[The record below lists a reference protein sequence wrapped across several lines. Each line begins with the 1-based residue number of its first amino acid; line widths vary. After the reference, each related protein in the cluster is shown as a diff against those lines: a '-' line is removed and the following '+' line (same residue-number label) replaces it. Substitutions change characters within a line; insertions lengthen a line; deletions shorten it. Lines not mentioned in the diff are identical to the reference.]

1 MIGLME
7 LPEMNEVEYVLKYFE
22 KHFCSFI
29 GKRIILHGSRNYA
42 EAIIDRFD
50 SVFRFIGIMSRDP
63 LPEPSFHGLRVFRE
77 DELQTIGVDLVILT
91 ERVKYAEAV
100 YEDIHAVCEQRNI
113 KLYDMYGLD
122 EIEIHKELSNCKKLK
137 LEDLKDLCSKYQVV
151 VFETMSVLLN
161 EITLHL
167 YKPFD
172 QLIPWLC
179 ENGIDIRFSLR
190 KSFPE
195 DLQIEALKKGLGDL
209 DVESLV
215 IRRRGEDLSFRSVRE
230 SFPSSEILY
239 LGYGL
244 VNECILPRYYGID
257 TWRFGNP
264 QIYYAPIDNIK
275 PEPIKYNK
283 DYKNDIIDLIHAAD
297 IVSFDIFDTLLI
309 RKVLFP
315 EDVFLIVEQKGREA
329 GIPMDSFCEMRKK
342 AQRMDPYADIR
353 KIYARLRKDF
363 RWTAET
369 TEKILSIELETERSV
384 ICVRKEVADIFN
396 YAVDSGKK
404 VILTSDMYL
413 PAGILET
420 ILAENGIRG
429 YSEIFVSCEYR
440 KFKMNGLFGEVR
452 KLSHGRIIHIGD
464 SYEADYDPCFA
475 EQIRSVIIPSVKDLA
490 RTRGW
495 GNCFDHTG
503 TLAERSLLGMA
514 FADIFRDPFQNPN
527 LFELDIDERLRHYAS
542 GVIGPLVVGFLLWLI
557 RETENRECD
566 AVMLTSRD
574 GWIFYKLL
582 ERIKQRIKIPH
593 PVYLYANRKAA
604 FLSRPV
610 VPESFRFLKN
620 MNNYDMISML
630 EMLSNVYSL
639 DEDQLLPELPGESS
653 EQYFRRNLPVLT
665 VRAEKAQRGW
675 LRYFENNHL
684 KLDGTYFFVDFIAR
698 GTTQTFIQ
706 QFFTKGITGLY
717 FANYKPEY
725 VNSNITYYYHAEREA
740 LLDNYIELESFI
752 TSPEP
757 SVDHISE
764 NGEVIFAEEIR
775 DEEDLREVR
784 SVLDQVEKFAID
796 FFDLFYQKNDLVD
809 PELIDEMFAADGC
822 HWVQQFAW
830 DDWSKSPVRTKPWQE
845 K

>member
-1 MIGLME
+1 MI
-7 LPEMNEVEYVLKYFE
+7 
-22 KHFCSFI
+22 CI
-29 GKRIILHGSRNYA
+29 
-42 EAIIDRFD
+42 
-50 SVFRFIGIMSRDP
+50 
-63 LPEPSFHGLRVFRE
+63 
-77 DELQTIGVDLVILT
+77 
-91 ERVKYAEAV
+91 
-100 YEDIHAVCEQRNI
+100 C
-113 KLYDMYGLD
+113 
-122 EIEIHKELSNCKKLK
+122 
-137 LEDLKDLCSKYQVV
+137 
-151 VFETMSVLLN
+151 
-161 EITLHL
+161 
-167 YKPFD
+167 
-172 QLIPWLC
+172 
-179 ENGIDIRFSLR
+179 LR

-195 DLQIEALKKGLGDL
+195 DLQIEALKKGLGYS
-209 DVESLV
+209 DVESLI

-264 QIYYAPIDNIK
+264 QIYYAPIDNVK

-283 DYKNDIIDLIHAAD
+283 DYKNDIINLIHAAD

-315 EDVFLIVEQKGREA
+315 EDVFLIVEKKGREA
-329 GIPMDSFCEMRKK
+329 GIPMDSFCEMRIK

-363 RWTAET
+363 RWTAEM

-384 ICVRKEVADIFN
+384 ICARKEVADIFN

-452 KLSHGRIIHIGD
+452 KLSRGSIIHIGD
-464 SYEADYDPCFA
+464 SYEADHDPCFA

-490 RTRGW
+490 RSRGW

-503 TLAERSLLGMA
+503 TLAERCLLGMA

-542 GVIGPLVVGFLLWLI
+542 GIIGPLVVGFLLWLI

-582 ERIKQRIKIPH
+582 ERIKRSVHIPRT
-593 PVYLYANRKAA
+593 VYLYANRKSA

-610 VPESFRFLKN
+610 VPESFGFLRSLN
-620 MNNYDMISML
+620 DYENISMP
-630 EMLSNVYSL
+630 EILSYVYAL
-639 DEDQLLPELPGESS
+639 PEDQILPELPGESS
-653 EQYFRRNLPVLT
+653 EQYFRKHLPVLT
-665 VRAEKAQRGW
+665 VQAEKARRGW
-675 LRYFENNHL
+675 RRYFEKNHL
-684 KLDGTYFFVDFIAR
+684 DSDGTYVFVDFIAK
-698 GTTQTFIQ
+698 GTTQVFLQ
-706 QFFTKGITGLY
+706 QFFTKEFAGLY
-717 FANYKPEY
+717 FADYVSEY
-725 VNSNITYYYHAEREA
+725 VNSNIIYYYHAEREA
-740 LLDNYIELESFI
+740 LLDNYMELESFI

-764 NGEVIFAEEIR
+764 DGEVIFAEEVR
-775 DEEDLREVR
+775 SEEDLRKVR
-784 SVLDQVEKFAID
+784 LVLDLAEKFAAE
-796 FFDLFYQKNDLVD
+796 FFDLFYQKNDMID
-809 PELIDEMFAADGC
+809 CSLIDEMFAADGC

-830 DDWSKSPVRTKPWQE
+830 NDWSKSPVRTKPWQE